1 MKTARFVICCL
12 ALLLGPAG
20 AAWAQPEI
28 GSLINRD
35 RGAVRYLENPDSANS
50 AEVMLAFARCFAR
63 QQERASEAVVR
74 MPYQGREQ
82 AAAVRR
88 LIDREES
95 CLGDNSVQLR
105 FPTQLLVGGMAEH
118 FILRRYEGVDISALV
133 AMDDEAIARSG
144 LLGRNAYE
152 ALSLCVVRRDP
163 AAARA
168 LVGTS
173 PRSSAERTVIGRI
186 VPNLAPCIPADFQ
199 MTFSPGA
206 LRALIATGVYRVV
219 AGLGST

>member
-1 MKTARFVICCL
+1 MKPARSVICWL
-12 ALLLGPAG
+12 ALLLAPAG
-20 AAWAQPEI
+20 AAGAQPEI

-35 RGAVRYLENPDSANS
+35 RGAVRYLENPDLANS

-63 QQERASEAVVR
+63 QQERAAESVVR
-74 MPYQGREQ
+74 LPYQGQEQ
-82 AAAVRR
+82 ATAVRR

-105 FPTQLLVGGMAEH
+105 FPPQLLVGGMAEH

-133 AMDDEAIARSG
+133 AMDDEAIARAG

-168 LVGTS
+168 LVGS
-173 PRSSAERTVIGRI
+173 LPRSSADRAVIDRI
-186 VPNLAPCIPADFQ
+186 VPTLAPCIPAEFQ
-199 MTFSPGA
+199 LTFRPGA
-206 LRALIATGVYRVV
+206 LRALM
-219 AGLGST
+219 